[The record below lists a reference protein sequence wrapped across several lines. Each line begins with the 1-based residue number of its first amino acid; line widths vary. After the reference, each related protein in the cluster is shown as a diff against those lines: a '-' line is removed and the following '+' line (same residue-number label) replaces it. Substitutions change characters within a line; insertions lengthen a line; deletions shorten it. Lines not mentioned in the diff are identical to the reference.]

1 MRRDLQSVGAERH
14 SIDLILGDTFSGGCS
29 GRLMTA
35 LRCVVSIRVTPGG
48 PDAEELKCI
57 TQLLNLFIYFSV
69 FAMGS
74 HYVAR
79 ISLELALV
87 TKLC

>member
-1 MRRDLQSVGAERH
+1 MQWQINDSSALCGEYQ
-14 SIDLILGDTFSGGCS
+14 GD
-29 GRLMTA
+29 
-35 LRCVVSIRVTPGG
+35 TPGG